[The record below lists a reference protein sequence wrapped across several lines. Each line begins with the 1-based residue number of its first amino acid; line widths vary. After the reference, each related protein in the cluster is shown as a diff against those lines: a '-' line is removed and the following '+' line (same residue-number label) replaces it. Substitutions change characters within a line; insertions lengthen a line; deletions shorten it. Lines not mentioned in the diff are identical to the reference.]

1 MSEFKQ
7 QLHDQG
13 YIADEELVVAL
24 QLTEVLDRPLLVEGD
39 AGVGKTEIAK
49 VLAAMHQLPLI
60 RLQCYEGL
68 DARQAIYEWHYAK
81 QLLSL
86 NQAQLG
92 EASVD
97 VFSEAFLLPRPLL
110 NAIRQ
115 PEGCVL
121 LIDEVDRADEAFEA
135 FLLEVLSDFQVSIP
149 ELGTL
154 SAAVKPRVIL
164 TANGTRELSDALR
177 RRCLYHYIAYPD
189 VGKEMQI
196 LRTKLPEV
204 ERAFARQVCQFVAGL
219 RGLDLVK
226 RPGIA
231 ETLDWARAM
240 LSMGVED
247 LMQSPDQT
255 FNARST
261 LLKTE
266 EDRSLVDRER
276 WAAILTAVG
285 HAATD

>member
-7 QLHDQG
+7 QLHEQG

-49 VLAAMHQLPLI
+49 VLAALHQLPLI

-86 NQAQLG
+86 NQAQSG
-92 EASVD
+92 APSVD

-110 NAIRQ
+110 HAIRQ
-115 PEGCVL
+115 PDGCVL

-189 VGKEMQI
+189 VTKEIQI
-196 LRTKLPEV
+196 LRAKLPGV
-204 ERAFARQVCQFVAGL
+204 DRAFALQVCQFVAGL
-219 RGLDLVK
+219 RSLDLVK

-240 LSMGVED
+240 LSLEVKD
-247 LMQSPDQT
+247 LLQSPDQT